1 MSQRPPASPVT
12 HLFHSLSR
20 VLSFN
25 LSNHCVDDVGPTTPP
40 PSGLI
45 SAQRGKQQEVDPN
58 EFAIG
63 SFSSSTS
70 PQSPIHPLS
79 LFSRREG
86 RRIRTLQSL
95 IMFRSAANGEC
106 GALSLC
112 PPCCAV
118 GKFNWGRSRELHE
131 GSGGTD
137 ANYYSPLSR
146 WRAPSVPLNGLLGEA
161 SVSLVPPLPHSLC
174 SRRSRRRG
182 CVHLMRAD
190 WVYDSMWGGGLRRK
204 GGVVYWEGSPL
215 KLLGICCE
223 FHHYSHRVCGWRAWT
238 PPTRWRLITCVKC

>member
-1 MSQRPPASPVT
+1 MTTTTSISPVT

-25 LSNHCVDDVGPTTPP
+25 LSNHCVDDVGPP

-45 SAQRGKQQEVDPN
+45 SAPRGEQQEVDPN
-58 EFAIG
+58 EFAIE
-63 SFSSSTS
+63 SFSSST
-70 PQSPIHPLS
+70 PTQSPIHPLS
-79 LFSRREG
+79 LFSSREG
-86 RRIRTLQSL
+86 RRIRTLQSF

-137 ANYYSPLSR
+137 ANYYSHLSH
-146 WRAPSVPLNGLLGEA
+146 SV
-161 SVSLVPPLPHSLC
+161 
-174 SRRSRRRG
+174 
-182 CVHLMRAD
+182 
-190 WVYDSMWGGGLRRK
+190 
-204 GGVVYWEGSPL
+204 
-215 KLLGICCE
+215 
-223 FHHYSHRVCGWRAWT
+223 
-238 PPTRWRLITCVKC
+238 